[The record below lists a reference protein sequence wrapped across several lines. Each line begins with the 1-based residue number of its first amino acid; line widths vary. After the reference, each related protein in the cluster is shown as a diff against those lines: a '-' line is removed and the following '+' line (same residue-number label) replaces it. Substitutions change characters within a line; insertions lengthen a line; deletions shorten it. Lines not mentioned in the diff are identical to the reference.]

1 MIVQPHTRAELLALV
16 DDRVD
21 RLKSTGAQFDE
32 GELAAARGMAVHIRA
47 LVHHTTKS
55 PALIH
60 QLGLERELTWV
71 DTAGVTHPKTMT
83 SVACLTLMN
92 VGSGPQGQGGYIPKL
107 DLYPPVPIRTRDGG
121 RIDRG
126 SRIPFDHWWTNRVVK
141 DPDGV
146 DYSRKQLVLALAND
160 AAGVQDDPELKAVHD
175 VVAGS
180 QWLGWVV
187 SGGNESASSNFGT
200 NPLMASVRQIGYE
213 VVQSIRQQRD
223 FVDAM
228 CAA

>member
-21 RLKSTGAQFDE
+21 GLKSTCAQFDE
-32 GELAAARGMAVHIRA
+32 GDLAAARGIAVHIRA
-47 LVHHTTKS
+47 LVHHTTTS

-71 DTAGVTHPKTMT
+71 DTAGVTHPKTET

-92 VGSGPQGQGGYIPKL
+92 VGSGPQGQGGYVPKL

-126 SRIPFDHWWTNRVVK
+126 SRIPFEHWWTNRVVK

-160 AAGVQDDPELKAVHD
+160 SAGVSDDPEMRAVYD
-175 VVAGS
+175 IVARS

-200 NPLMASVRQIGYE
+200 NPLMASVRQIGHE
-213 VVQSIRQQRD
+213 AVQSIRQQRGL
-223 FVDAM
+223 VDPM

>member
-1 MIVQPHTRAELLALV
+1 MIVQPHTRSELLALV

-21 RLKSTGAQFDE
+21 GLKSTCAQFDE
-32 GELAAARGMAVHIRA
+32 GDLAAARGIAVHIRA

-71 DTAGVTHPKTMT
+71 DTAGVTHPKTLT

-92 VGSGPQGQGGYIPKL
+92 VGSGPRGQGGYVPKL

-160 AAGVQDDPELKAVHD
+160 SAGVSDDPEMRAVYD
-175 VVAGS
+175 TVARS
-180 QWLGWVV
+180 QWLGWAV
-187 SGGNESASSNFGT
+187 SAGNESASSNCGT
-200 NPLMASVRQIGYE
+200 NPLMASVRQIGHE
-213 VVQSIRQQRD
+213 VLQSIRQQRGL
-223 FVDAM
+223 VDPM
-228 CAA
+228 SAA

>member
-1 MIVQPHTRAELLALV
+1 MV

-21 RLKSTGAQFDE
+21 GLKSTCAQFDE
-32 GELAAARGMAVHIRA
+32 GDLAAARGIAVHIRA
-47 LVHHTTKS
+47 LVHHTTTS

-71 DTAGVTHPKTMT
+71 DTAGVTHPKTET

-92 VGSGPQGQGGYIPKL
+92 VGSGPQGQGGYVPKL

-126 SRIPFDHWWTNRVVK
+126 SRIPFEHWWTNRVVK

-160 AAGVQDDPELKAVHD
+160 SAGVSDDPEMRAVYD
-175 VVAGS
+175 IVARS

-200 NPLMASVRQIGYE
+200 NPLMASVRQIGHE
-213 VVQSIRQQRD
+213 AVQSIRQQRGL
-223 FVDAM
+223 VDPM